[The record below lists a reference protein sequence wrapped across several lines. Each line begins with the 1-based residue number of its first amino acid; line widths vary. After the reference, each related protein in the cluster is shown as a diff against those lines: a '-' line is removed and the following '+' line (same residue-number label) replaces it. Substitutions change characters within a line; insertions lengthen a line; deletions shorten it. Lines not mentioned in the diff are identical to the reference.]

1 MSKVQTIYRRHLLFA
16 LVPLVVTGV
25 GAVIF
30 RDFVIHAILTNV
42 ILNIIILGTA
52 TAGAMLILLRIRA
65 VKQEWQVFEQ
75 FSQCDPEPGSR
86 AQRLQHK
93 AVASRLLAT
102 LTNIRRTQEASAM
115 EQSHVQEELEDVHR
129 VLESRQEVAQYVVG
143 LMIAL
148 GLLGTFIGLLE
159 TLVAVGD
166 LIGGFATIDPS
177 QDIDKALGQLI
188 GNLRTPLVAMGTAF
202 SASMFGLLCS
212 VMLGL
217 MMLSVRAFQVEFLQ
231 FARSIVDGI
240 SGHAHKPKDE
250 MTQDALVSD
259 EILWMSRIDDLQQSQ
274 MRLHEEV
281 REIAIQGHRNE
292 ERQGLLLSGIE
303 NMVALAQSMANET
316 KTLEGHLAVL
326 PILLGRTEEAQHAT
340 GQLIETVMQVL
351 RQSEQQQQSLA
362 HNLIHQMAEFAIQSD
377 RTHTENARLAHAA
390 LIEVLDQRLATAEAQ
405 SSRIKELGSE
415 VLHQHELLERIFNTL
430 GDASSDMRSQMRRM
444 HLGALKQMQLLQRST
459 HTMTTAITQTSLQ
472 MEKLNQTVLTARDDV
487 QDVQVAYEVAKG
499 AERLEREMRI
509 GVSAILKM
517 LRVMKQESDVDTHEE
532 AR

>member
-1 MSKVQTIYRRHLLFA
+1 
-16 LVPLVVTGV
+16 
-25 GAVIF
+25 
-30 RDFVIHAILTNV
+30 
-42 ILNIIILGTA
+42 
-52 TAGAMLILLRIRA
+52 
-65 VKQEWQVFEQ
+65 
-75 FSQCDPEPGSR
+75 
-86 AQRLQHK
+86 
-93 AVASRLLAT
+93 
-102 LTNIRRTQEASAM
+102 
-115 EQSHVQEELEDVHR
+115 
-129 VLESRQEVAQYVVG
+129 
-143 LMIAL
+143 
-148 GLLGTFIGLLE
+148 
-159 TLVAVGD
+159 
-166 LIGGFATIDPS
+166 
-177 QDIDKALGQLI
+177 
-188 GNLRTPLVAMGTAF
+188 
-202 SASMFGLLCS
+202 
-212 VMLGL
+212 
-217 MMLSVRAFQVEFLQ
+217 
-231 FARSIVDGI
+231 
-240 SGHAHKPKDE
+240 
-250 MTQDALVSD
+250 
-259 EILWMSRIDDLQQSQ
+259 
-274 MRLHEEV
+274 
-281 REIAIQGHRNE
+281 
-292 ERQGLLLSGIE
+292 
-303 NMVALAQSMANET
+303 MVALAQSMANET